1 VYPTHNTCGALSV
14 NRQWHVTAI
23 LASATADGE
32 ARRHPLALYGKQ
44 AEDQAVL
51 SHLDPASALAAGL
64 LIFALVMVILF
75 EATNGFH
82 DAANAVATVIYTKSL
97 QPGQAVVLSGVMNFT
112 GVLVGGIAVAY
123 ALVELLPAEVLSPP
137 GGGPAIAMLV
147 SLFLAALSWN
157 LGTWWFALPN
167 SSSHCLI
174 GALIG
179 VALGDALL
187 HSRTLSDGVH
197 WGQLWKVL
205 EALAISPLF
214 GFLLAGALYFV
225 CRKNLHDPHL
235 YEPATEKPPIWWMRG
250 ILILTCGSVS
260 FAHGTNDGQKSIG
273 LIMLT
278 IIGIFPATYALNPA
292 SHQSLKDVSSLMQQA
307 IPLIQGYG
315 DDQKDSALAAAKSIE
330 HDAGSEG
337 SAAQPRPQPGRNSPA
352 AKIRATIR
360 DDVYQIISQLK
371 HAEES
376 KGISAEDNK
385 TAQKLARQLG
395 QSVEYAPLW
404 VRMLSALCLG
414 IGTMIGYKRIVKTL
428 GERLGN
434 VHLTPAQGASAEVV
448 AALLIGTAGFT
459 GLPVSTTHIVTSGI
473 AGTMVASGAGLKYGM
488 ISRIAI
494 AWLVTLPVTIF
505 IAGGLY
511 YLLAN
516 PQL

>member
-1 VYPTHNTCGALSV
+1 MF
-14 NRQWHVTAI
+14 
-23 LASATADGE
+23 ASANADRE
-32 ARRHPLALYGKQ
+32 ARGRPLALGEGQ
-44 AEDQAVL
+44 DDDAAVL

-64 LIFALVMVILF
+64 LIFAMGLVIMF

-97 QPGQAVVLSGVMNFT
+97 QPGQAVVLSGLLNFIGVM
-112 GVLVGGIAVAY
+112 VGGIAVAY

-137 GGGPAIAMLV
+137 DGGPAIAMLV

-157 LGTWWFALPN
+157 LVTWWFALPN

-179 VALGDALL
+179 VALGDSLL
-187 HSRTLSDGVH
+187 HSRELSDGVH

-205 EALAISPLF
+205 EALAVSPVL
-214 GFLLAGALYFV
+214 GFILAGALYFT
-225 CRKNLHDPHL
+225 CRKTLHDPHL
-235 YEPATEKPPIWWMRG
+235 YEPVTEKPPIWWMRG
-250 ILILTCGSVS
+250 ILILTCSGVS
-260 FAHGTNDGQKSIG
+260 FSHGTNDGQKSIG

-278 IIGIFPATYALNPA
+278 IIGIFPATYALNPT
-292 SHQSLKDVSSLMQQA
+292 SHQSLNDMSSLMQQA
-307 IPLIQGYG
+307 TPLVERYG
-315 DDQKDSALAAAKSIE
+315 DDQKASGLAAAKSIE
-330 HDAGSEG
+330 QQANSAGG
-337 SAAQPRPQPGRNSPA
+337 SAGQPNAAQPHLQPGPNSAA

-360 DDVYQIISQLK
+360 DDVYQVISQLK

-376 KGISAEDNK
+376 KQVTADDK
-385 TAQKLARQLG
+385 KDAQKLAKELG
-395 QSVEYAPLW
+395 RSVEYAPLW

-414 IGTMIGYKRIVKTL
+414 FGTMIGYKRIVKTL

-434 VHLTPAQGASAEVV
+434 IHLTPAQGASAEVV
-448 AALLIGTAGFT
+448 SALLIGTAGFT

-473 AGTMVASGAGLKYGM
+473 AGTMIASGAGLKYGM

-494 AWLVTLPVTIF
+494 AWLITLPVTIS